1 MLIFCQSAVVS
12 AQTART
18 STVAGIDAYS
28 ESFFS
33 DNSGYLKDKDYYMST
48 RKLPFA
54 KLLDKK

>member
-1 MLIFCQSAVVS
+1 MSAIAS
-12 AQTART
+12 AQAVRT
-18 STVAGIDAYS
+18 STVTGIDAYS

>member
-1 MLIFCQSAVVS
+1 MSALAS
-12 AQTART
+12 AQAVRT
-18 STVAGIDAYS
+18 STVTGIDACS